1 LTNRQAELR
10 ALKEELKTAN
20 GKVDRAGDLGRQL
33 EELKRSS
40 IAEKQNA
47 LRKLESELQDQH
59 QNELIRVGTAHETE
73 ISTLNSAH
81 EAEVVRANGRSS
93 RVEEVFRS
101 MKQDYEREKQE
112 AVDQAVM
119 ELRGF

>member
-1 LTNRQAELR
+1 MTNPQAELR

-20 GKVDRAGDLGRQL
+20 GKIDRAGDFERQL
-33 EELKRSS
+33 EKLKRSS
-40 IAEKQNA
+40 ISEQRNA

-59 QNELIRVGTAHETE
+59 QNELIRVRTAHETE
-73 ISTLNSAH
+73 LSTLNSAH

-93 RVEEVFRS
+93 RVEELLRD
-101 MKQDYEREKQE
+101 MKQHFEIEKQE

>member
-101 MKQDYEREKQE
+101 MKQDCEREKQE